1 LNTIAGW
8 FKSSITTMI
17 KSFLPEVTKLID
29 TQIDKINSMVTNQTE
44 YTWDLSLIDK
54 KYPLNMTMTKAPEI
68 AKDSNLIKLN
78 FDGSFHKSAGHLLPY
93 THDFFPD
100 MTGTHREQIWIHE
113 NTLNTLFSSAEEY
126 YKDIE
131 LASPAMNKNLMMV
144 LPELK

>member
-1 LNTIAGW
+1 MDFQDINITLSNSWLNTIAGW

-78 FDGSFHKSAGHLLPY
+78 FDGSFHKSDGHLLPY

-100 MTGTHREQIWIHE
+100 MTGTHRE
-113 NTLNTLFSSAEEY
+113 
-126 YKDIE
+126 
-131 LASPAMNKNLMMV
+131 
-144 LPELK
+144 